1 MLAITFCFLIFHLR
15 AFTQWSPFFHTIL
28 RPVHIVSHELPY
40 SYIIISSIC
49 QPSLIT
55 SLDAL
60 QINHGN
66 MGFSGLCPSMLSHIF
81 KAHHPSF
88 FNQSTAQI
96 DSDSTGP
103 WPSLETID
111 KGPKFTDRGAHCNCS
126 RARSWWPMWPLFS
139 RKCPPCSLR
148 RLPRSCHQPRWAVT
162 QSDRWMAAM
171 IVRPFHHPG
180 PLMSTGT

>member
-1 MLAITFCFLIFHLR
+1 MV
-15 AFTQWSPFFHTIL
+15 SVFHTIL
-28 RPVHIVSHELPY
+28 RPVHIVSHGLPY

-81 KAHHPSF
+81 KTHHPSF

-126 RARSWWPMWPLFS
+126 HARSWWQMWPLFPL
-139 RKCPPCSLR
+139 KCPPCSLR
-148 RLPRSCHQPRWAVT
+148 RLPRSCHQPCWAVT

-171 IVRPFHHPG
+171 IVRPFQHPG